1 MYIIGISKH
10 FVPKGYAWCSSKL
23 LLIWKFYLFGFLDKK
38 CPNTSQLHTKS
49 VRYFRTP
56 VKIKLIYYFI
66 TSMFEFVSNCSNI
79 YFQSYYSEIFPSYY
93 LKYSV
98 HKSSEESFRQEKKN
112 MPLLFIQGNSTVNIL
127 QFAQAFFKK
136 QIWNIKVNIFL
147 LFPEIF
153 QKNQT
158 FNSEIILIQTKT

>member
-10 FVPKGYAWCSSKL
+10 FVPKVYAWCSSKP
-23 LLIWKFYLFGFLDKK
+23 LLIWKFYLFDFLDKK

-49 VRYFRTP
+49 VRYFCTP

-79 YFQSYYSEIFPSYY
+79 YFQSYYSEISPSYY

-98 HKSSEESFRQEKKN
+98 HKSSEESFRQEKKTCRYC
-112 MPLLFIQGNSTVNIL
+112 LFKVIL
-127 QFAQAFFKK
+127 QSISCSLPKRFSKYKFG
-136 QIWNIKVNIFL
+136 
-147 LFPEIF
+147 
-153 QKNQT
+153 T
-158 FNSEIILIQTKT
+158 